1 MASLLEE
8 DVCDDVFWLEILP
21 LLNLKD
27 YMALASTST
36 TMRRRCLAE
45 SRPKLPI
52 PVRDLYKLLA
62 PVTDEEAR
70 KFRQGQDSSL
80 TTCSLAKCKC
90 RFMWAQDVILW
101 GWALLDRLRE
111 RWTRQKSSN
120 RVAEWEAWCALGYSD
135 ILKIPW
141 VPEQSLR
148 IWHPSMYG
156 TTTDEY
162 IIFPPREL
170 GEDCKT
176 LFSASS
182 LNVITHLCGVTQSR
196 TTKTG
201 PYKRKIPSFV
211 PRE

>member
-80 TTCSLAKCKC
+80 
-90 RFMWAQDVILW
+90 
-101 GWALLDRLRE
+101 
-111 RWTRQKSSN
+111 
-120 RVAEWEAWCALGYSD
+120 
-135 ILKIPW
+135 
-141 VPEQSLR
+141 
-148 IWHPSMYG
+148 
-156 TTTDEY
+156 
-162 IIFPPREL
+162 
-170 GEDCKT
+170 
-176 LFSASS
+176 SAASPNAS
-182 LNVITHLCGVTQSR
+182 VGLCGLKMSFYGAGHCSTDYAKDGPVRRARIEWPNGRHGVRWDTVT
-196 TTKTG
+196 
-201 PYKRKIPSFV
+201 Y
-211 PRE
+211 